1 MKTLDYL
8 HLDEMKLNRVL
19 DALQHLLADFQVYY
33 TNLRGLHWNIRGRG
47 FFTLHEKFETLY
59 NDTAEKID
67 EIAERILMLGG
78 VPENRFSEYLKGS
91 CVKEVGEVSCG
102 HEAVE
107 IVLDTYK
114 ILIEKERK
122 LIDLANAANDAVTAD
137 MLTGYLKEQEKMV
150 WMFVALSSHHC
161 EK

>member
-1 MKTLDYL
+1 MKRSKEKTLDIP
-8 HLDEMKLNRVL
+8 EFITASEAESMKIL
-19 DALQHLLADFQVYY
+19 DALSAEEQELQVLYHHL
-33 TNLRGLHWNIRGRG
+33 T
-47 FFTLHEKFETLY
+47 
-59 NDTAEKID
+59 TAEKID

-122 LIDLANAANDAVTAD
+122 LIDLANDANDAVTAD

>member
-1 MKTLDYL
+1 MKRSKEKTLDIP
-8 HLDEMKLNRVL
+8 EFITASEAESMKIL
-19 DALQHLLADFQVYY
+19 DALSAEEQELQV
-33 TNLRGLHWNIRGRG
+33 
-47 FFTLHEKFETLY
+47 LY
-59 NDTAEKID
+59 HQLTTAEKID

-122 LIDLANAANDAVTAD
+122 LIDLANDANDAVTAD

>member
-8 HLDEMKLNRVL
+8 HLNEMKLTGVVN
-19 DALQHLLADFQVYY
+19 ALHKLLANFQVHY
-33 TNLRGLHWNIRGRG
+33 TNLRGLHWNIKGRG
-47 FFTLHEKFETLY
+47 FFTLHEKFESMY
-59 NDTAEKID
+59 NDTAEKVD

-78 VPENRFSEYLKGS
+78 VPENRFSEYLKQS
-91 CVKEVGEVSCG
+91 CVKEVGAVCCG
-102 HEAVE
+102 HEAID

-114 ILIEKERK
+114 TLIEKERE
-122 LIDLANAANDAVTAD
+122 LIDLANAANDVVTAD

-150 WMFVALSSHHC
+150 WMLVAFRTHHC

>member
-8 HLDEMKLNRVL
+8 HLNEMKLNGVVDSL
-19 DALQHLLADFQVYY
+19 HKLLADFQVHY
-33 TNLRGLHWNIRGRG
+33 TNLRGLHWNIKGRG
-47 FFTLHEKFETLY
+47 FFTLHEKFESMY
-59 NDTAEKID
+59 NDTAEKVD

-78 VPENRFSEYLKGS
+78 VPENRFSEYLKQS
-91 CVKEVGEVSCG
+91 SVKEVGEVSCG
-102 HEAVE
+102 HDAVE
-107 IVLDTYK
+107 IVLNTYK

-122 LIDLANAANDAVTAD
+122 LIEVATEANDLVTAD

-150 WMFVALSSHHC
+150 WMLVAFCSHHC

>member
-67 EIAERILMLGG
+67 DIAERILMLGG
-78 VPENRFSEYLKGS
+78 VPENRVSEYLKGS

-122 LIDLANAANDAVTAD
+122 LIDLANDANDAVTAD

>member
-1 MKTLDYL
+1 
-8 HLDEMKLNRVL
+8 
-19 DALQHLLADFQVYY
+19 
-33 TNLRGLHWNIRGRG
+33 
-47 FFTLHEKFETLY
+47 
-59 NDTAEKID
+59 
-67 EIAERILMLGG
+67 
-78 VPENRFSEYLKGS
+78 
-91 CVKEVGEVSCG
+91 VGEVSCG

-122 LIDLANAANDAVTAD
+122 LIDLANDANDVVTAD